1 MLIFCPQI
9 IGLSIL
15 FGIPIIWL
23 LVSMIIQLCKTP
35 YKSLF
40 EDVYEEETITSAE
53 VEMQKRVKISAMKKC
68 EKVFNK
74 YKTGNSF
81 NWTNLSNELIDVII
95 EEDPADLLQSPQNL
109 PQSSHSSAKQPA
121 SSSKSEAESRDRGS
135 QSSASV
141 ISAQIHPFK

>member
-1 MLIFCPQI
+1 MLIICPQI

-15 FGIPIIWL
+15 FGVPIIWL

-53 VEMQKRVKISAMKKC
+53 EEMQKRVKISATKKC
-68 EKVFNK
+68 ENVFNK
-74 YKTGNSF
+74 CKNGNSF

-95 EEDPADLLQSPQNL
+95 EEDLRDP
-109 PQSSHSSAKQPA
+109 SSAKQPT
-121 SSSKSEAESRDRGS
+121 SSSKSEGESRRGRKVV
-135 QSSASV
+135 QV
-141 ISAQIHPFK
+141 